1 MPDPLPEGIEKT
13 ALALLEALAGGP
25 APADLERLAA
35 GWVAPCQTAGLT
47 LFQAL
52 SLFGDFAGAE
62 PGPALGVGTECS
74 FLVAQLWVDALER
87 RMQGMLE
94 AETEALH
101 KANQALRETDKGRA
115 DFISAYSHE
124 LRTPLTAIAGACE
137 LLLDDFADE
146 LSGPQHEYLSMINQ
160 SAFLIRQL
168 IDDVLDIEKLEARRL
183 ELHLEPLCVDEI
195 LHDVAML
202 VSPMLQDKSL
212 IWQQEVGEGLP
223 LVFGDAVRL
232 RQILLNLVSNAI
244 KFTPVG
250 GTITLGACLEKSAG
264 KRGTFMTLSVTDSGI
279 GIAPEHQK
287 RIFERFRQV
296 GDKSGQ
302 GTGLGLPIAKRLV
315 ELHGGRMTLRSAQ
328 GEGATFSFTLPTV
341 ADA

>member
-1 MPDPLPEGIEKT
+1 MPNGIEAAARLLLT
-13 ALALLEALAGGP
+13 ELAVMGGP
-25 APADLERLAA
+25 MDRVHLAQ
-35 GWVAPCQTAGLT
+35 GWVETCQGATMT

-52 SLFGDFAGAE
+52 SLFTDFASLA
-62 PGPALGVGTECS
+62 PAPAAHLASDCS
-74 FLVAQLWVDALER
+74 LLVAQLWVDALER
-87 RMQGMLE
+87 RMQGML
-94 AETEALH
+94 ATETEALH

-146 LSGPQHEYLSMINQ
+146 LSGPQFEYITMINQ

-168 IDDVLDIEKLEARRL
+168 IDDVLDFEKLEARRL
-183 ELHLEPLCVDEI
+183 ELHLEPLCIEEVV
-195 LHDVAML
+195 HDVAML
-202 VSPMLQDKSL
+202 VSPLLQDKRLVWKQDLS
-212 IWQQEVGEGLP
+212 EGLP
-223 LVFGDAVRL
+223 LVLGDAVRL

-244 KFTPVG
+244 KFTPEG
-250 GTITLGACLEKSAG
+250 GVITLRAALEKSVG
-264 KRGTFMTLSVTDSGI
+264 KRGTLVALSVSDSGI

-302 GTGLGLPIAKRLV
+302 GTGLGLPIAKRLA
-315 ELHGGRMTLRSAQ
+315 ELHGGRMTLKSAL
-328 GEGATFSFTLPTV
+328 GEGATFTFTIPAV
-341 ADA
+341 SDA